1 MGRREG
7 RVCLGRERV
16 AIKNEQGKI
25 PVKRKKKKFSWKVF
39 RRKKGMEAERGA
51 WRERGGGDR

>member
-25 PVKRKKKKFSWKVF
+25 PVKRKKKIVF
-39 RRKKGMEAERGA
+39 LESVSEKEMYGS
-51 WRERGGGDR
+51 